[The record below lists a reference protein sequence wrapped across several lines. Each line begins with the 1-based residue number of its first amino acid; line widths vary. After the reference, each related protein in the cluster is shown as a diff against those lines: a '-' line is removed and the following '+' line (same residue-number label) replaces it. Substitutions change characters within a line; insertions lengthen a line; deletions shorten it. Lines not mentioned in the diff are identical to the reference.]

1 MSAASGGPQRG
12 ARRQWYASR
21 FSFLRGVRTHA
32 RPICLVGFMGYL
44 AGCGSAPAPETFSSQ
59 PVSDLSGHWE
69 VDYAQSD
76 SVQTQI
82 NARFREVQREMRRR
96 QDAIEQGARYQAR
109 PVGDV
114 DTLIALAKMAELV
127 TEPSVLTI
135 EQDQRWLRIE
145 RDSSFALTCRL
156 DEQSG
161 ADVSQLGAE
170 WCWWDGRQWHF
181 AVQLPEGL
189 LVEHR
194 FVISEERDALAQ
206 RTVMSVK
213 GTGTQLEVMRVFA
226 RYDNTNR
233 GYRCTETL
241 SKGLVCT
248 TESADTGWQ
257 P

>member
-1 MSAASGGPQRG
+1 MSAANGGPRRKV
-12 ARRQWYASR
+12 RRQW
-21 FSFLRGVRTHA
+21 RTCRSSLACGAWVHA
-32 RPICLVGFMGYL
+32 RSIFLLGFLVFM
-44 AGCGSAPAPETFSSQ
+44 AGCGNAPAPETFSSQ
-59 PVSDLSGHWE
+59 TVSDLSGDWE
-69 VDYAQSD
+69 VDYAQSE
-76 SVQTQI
+76 SIQAQI

-96 QDAIEQGARYQAR
+96 QDALEKGARYQGR

-135 EQDQRWLRIE
+135 EQDQRWLRIK

-170 WCWWDGRQWHF
+170 WCWWDGQQWHF

-189 LVEHR
+189 MVEHR
-194 FVISEERDALAQ
+194 FVISEDRDALAQ

-213 GTGTQLEVMRVFA
+213 GTGAQLEVMRVFA
-226 RYDNTNR
+226 RYDNTNG

-248 TESADTGWQ
+248 TESADSGWQ

>member
-1 MSAASGGPQRG
+1 MRDASGVPRRGVGRQRSTCRLTSACG
-12 ARRQWYASR
+12 VWANAKSI
-21 FSFLRGVRTHA
+21 FLLSFL
-32 RPICLVGFMGYL
+32 
-44 AGCGSAPAPETFSSQ
+44 GCMVSCANAPSPEPFSVQ
-59 PVSDLSGHWE
+59 PASDLSGHWE
-69 VDYAQSD
+69 VDYAQSE
-76 SVQTQI
+76 SIRTQI

-96 QDAIEQGARYQAR
+96 QDALEKGARYQGR

-135 EQDQRWLRIE
+135 EQNQRWLRIK

-161 ADVSQLGAE
+161 ADDSQLGAE
-170 WCWWDGRQWHF
+170 WCWWDGQQWHF

-189 LVEHR
+189 MVEHR
-194 FVISEERDALAQ
+194 FVISEDRDALAQ

-248 TESADTGWQ
+248 TESADSGWQ

>member
-1 MSAASGGPQRG
+1 MSAANRGPRCWV
-12 ARRQWYASR
+12 RRQRRTFRFTFACDAWAQSR
-21 FSFLRGVRTHA
+21 SIFL
-32 RPICLVGFMGYL
+32 LGFLACM
-44 AGCGSAPAPETFSSQ
+44 AGCGSAPALETFSSQ
-59 PVSDLSGHWE
+59 PVSDLSGDWE
-69 VDYAQSD
+69 VDYAQSE
-76 SVQTQI
+76 SIQTQI

-96 QDAIEQGARYQAR
+96 QDALEKGAKYQGRS
-109 PVGDV
+109 VGDV
-114 DTLIALAKMAELV
+114 DTLIALAKMTELV

-161 ADVSQLGAE
+161 ADVSELGAE
-170 WCWWDGRQWHF
+170 WCWWDGKQWHF

-189 LVEHR
+189 VVEHR
-194 FVISEERDALAQ
+194 FVISEDRDALAH
-206 RTVMSVK
+206 RTVISAR
-213 GTGTQLEVMRVFA
+213 GTGTQLEVMRVFT

-233 GYRCTETL
+233 GYRCIETL